1 MNLEKI
7 LDVLNRIE
15 FDENTEDMLFE
26 MANVRP
32 NESGLPVV
40 IYISTGYVE
49 GKLLNHG
56 PRIKVSNS
64 YSHKFDV
71 RNTFVVTISEYP
83 VVKGTCNIKDE
94 DLDLVKQFI
103 IKNKDILE
111 AYWEDDIS
119 TLDMLHGLQRVT

>member
-1 MNLEKI
+1 MKLQDI
-7 LDVLNRIE
+7 LNKLE
-15 FDENTEDMLFE
+15 FDEHAEDMLFE

-32 NESGLPVV
+32 KESGLPVV

-56 PRIKVSNS
+56 PRIKVSNT

-71 RNTFVVTISEYP
+71 SNTFVVTISEYP
-83 VVKGTCNIKDE
+83 VVKGTCTIKDE
-94 DLDLVKQFI
+94 DLVLVKDFI

-119 TLDMLHGLQRVT
+119 TLDMLHGLQRIS